1 MKGLPKGARIA
12 PLAPALN
19 PGDLVLY
26 ENDGAP
32 ILALILSLKRDRF
45 QLLNDRAREIELPA
59 ARLYRLPFTTAMPT
73 SQRERADKL
82 AELVRQAQSEAQ
94 HLELADVWALVVEQ
108 PREYSVAEIS
118 ELTATA
124 LRDSL
129 AAHLAT
135 FLALV
140 ADRTYFKRH
149 KETFSPR
156 PKETVEQLLHAAAV
170 AAERRSKQ
178 QRVLQELRAR
188 LVDRAAP
195 LSAEVEGAIQLLTEV
210 AAECEGLQEREA
222 EIREWLEVC
231 STGLGTSQ
239 HGTLAD
245 QAGEILDRIGCL
257 TPSTNLAPTR
267 HRIRDYSTEVL
278 ALADAQAR
286 RQLSPD
292 PSRRDLTSLSTFTID
307 DASTQDMDDAL
318 SIEHTGDG
326 FRLGIHIADMTTS
339 IEEGSALDVSA
350 KQRATSLYL
359 PERTIHMFPDILAG
373 RALSLLPGEVRPA
386 VSCFVELDRRF
397 TVLRT
402 EIVRSLIRSARRY
415 TYDEVTQLLNDGAD
429 RDLAPLYEIAMQYE
443 SERLEK
449 GAIKA
454 AKRDLIL
461 SADSTTGQVTFTEI
475 DEADPA
481 RNLVGELMIWVNQI
495 FAEFAATHGA
505 ALIFRG
511 QAPCD
516 VDPHIAAQR
525 VPPGPAQD
533 YVVRSLFKRSETA
546 SRPIPHASLGLRA
559 YAQISS
565 PIRRYADLV
574 NQRQL
579 VSLLQG
585 KGPRY
590 SESEIADCIGQL
602 EEPLGRATAVSKES
616 RRFWMLQYIANEK
629 RSETLEG
636 TVLKDDPRGTLVE
649 LAHLYFPVMLR
660 SQKRLSPGVSVKLR
674 VIDIRPRSDL
684 IRLELL

>member
-1 MKGLPKGARIA
+1 MKGLPKGARTA

-32 ILALILSLKRDRF
+32 ILALILALKRDRF
-45 QLLNDRAREIELPA
+45 QLLNDRAREVELPA
-59 ARLYRLPFTTAMPT
+59 ARLYRIPFTTEMPNG
-73 SQRERADKL
+73 QRERADKL
-82 AELVRQAQSEAQ
+82 IQLVQQARTDAQSVA
-94 HLELADVWALVVEQ
+94 LADVWGLVFEQ
-108 PREYSVAEIS
+108 PREYTVTELAE
-118 ELTATA
+118 LAA
-124 LRDSL
+124 PRDSL

-135 FLALV
+135 FLALMV
-140 ADRTYFKRH
+140 DRTYFKRH
-149 KETFSPR
+149 KDTFSPR

-170 AAERRSKQ
+170 VAERRAKQ
-178 QRVLQELRAR
+178 QRVLQELRGR
-188 LVDRAAP
+188 LADRDAA
-195 LSAEVEGAIQLLTEV
+195 LSADVENAIHLLKEV
-210 AAECEGLQEREA
+210 AAECDGLQEREA

-231 STGLGTSQ
+231 GSGLGTTQ

-245 QAGEILDRIGCL
+245 QAGDILDRTGFL
-257 TPSTNLAPTR
+257 SATTNLAPIR
-267 HRIRDYSTEVL
+267 HRIRSEHSPELLTAAEER
-278 ALADAQAR
+278 AAR
-286 RQLSPD
+286 PLPAD
-292 PSRRDLTSLSTFTID
+292 PSRRDLTALSTFTID

-318 SIEHTGDG
+318 SVEHTGEG
-326 FRLGIHIADMTTS
+326 FRLGIHIVDITAS
-339 IEEGSALDVSA
+339 IDEGGVLDSGA

-359 PERTIHMFPDILAG
+359 PERTIHMFPDALAG
-373 RALSLLPGEVRPA
+373 RALSLLPGESRPA

-397 TVLRT
+397 AVRRT
-402 EIVRSLIRSARRY
+402 EIVRSTIRSARRY
-415 TYDEVTQLLNDGAD
+415 TYDEVTALLDGSD
-429 RDLAPLYEIAMQYE
+429 RELAPLYEIAMHYE

-461 SADSTTGQVTFTEI
+461 SADQASGRVSFTEI

-481 RNLVGELMIWVNQI
+481 RNLVGELMVWVNQL
-495 FAEFAATHGA
+495 FAEFAVSHGA

-533 YVVRSLFKRSETA
+533 YVVRSLFKRSET
-546 SRPIPHASLGLRA
+546 SCRPIPHASLGLRA

-590 SESEIADCIGQL
+590 TESDITDYISQL
-602 EEPLGRATAVSKES
+602 EEPLGRAAAVSKES

-629 RSETLEG
+629 RSEILEG

-649 LAHLYFPVMLR
+649 LSSLYFPVMLR
-660 SQKRLSPGVSVKLR
+660 SQKRLRPGDVVKLR
-674 VIDIRPRSDL
+674 VVDIRPRSDL
-684 IRLELL
+684 IRLELV